1 MPTKDELYEIYRC
14 ELEGNKPIEELKLS
28 TWIMLKA
35 MWYLR
40 NIKENTDKRLSMFA
54 RGRKND
60 KS

>member
-35 MWYLR
+35 MWCLR
-40 NIKENTDKRLSMFA
+40 NIKENTENEQDFETT
-54 RGRKND
+54 
-60 KS
+60 